1 VSPLLIALL
10 LQATIV
16 PNLHAKLVGSNEN
29 LDIVQKGLN
38 HYLETKRL
46 AFPRFF
52 FLSNDELLEILSETK
67 DPLRV
72 QPFLKKC
79 FEGIN
84 TLTFQ
89 PNLDITAM
97 LSVEKECVQF
107 TRITNPK
114 FAKGNVERWLIEV
127 ERMMRETLRVQN
139 PISISQYMHAMYWKT
154 ILCIP
159 SL

>member
-1 VSPLLIALL
+1 LLIALL

-139 PISISQYMHAMYWKT
+139 PISIS
-154 ILCIP
+154 
-159 SL
+159 